1 MLPLSNSI
9 LDLLHQD
16 DISLCP
22 IVCDGTTE
30 SIQSTDLST
39 VPTVT
44 STRAGEENDAIP
56 SSVAVAT
63 TATIQCKVL
72 ASDVLLGQSPT
83 YRNNLG
89 NQRMRE
95 LVKSRQEEHKS
106 AAKSRKSQIVEEI
119 INTMIKEG
127 RRFLAKDSET
137 EQWKLHK
144 DRKKL
149 HELVASRIRSITN
162 KDNRKRKK
170 EEVSPELVLDV
181 AKADSKR
188 KSPSFDPTLEYNLQ
202 DIKTAMERQDSTSE
216 INPLTKDNLNGIHD
230 GYSDDM
236 FPKAWAILGNQDS

>member
-22 IVCDGTTE
+22 IVCDGTIA

-63 TATIQCKVL
+63 TAAAQYKVL
-72 ASDVLLGQSPT
+72 PSDWLLGHSPT
-83 YRNNLG
+83 YRKNPGNL
-89 NQRMRE
+89 RVKE
-95 LVKSRQEEHKS
+95 LVESRQEEHKS
-106 AAKSRKSQIVEEI
+106 AVKSRKSQIVEEI
-119 INTMIKEG
+119 IETMIEEG
-127 RRFLAKDSET
+127 RIFWKKDKNT
-137 EQWKLHK
+137 KQLKLFE

-149 HELVASRIRSITN
+149 HELVASRFRADTN
-162 KDNRKRKK
+162 KENRKRKK
-170 EEVSPELVLDV
+170 EEVSPELDPGV

-188 KSPSFDPTLEYNLQ
+188 KRPSFDPTLEYNLQ
-202 DIKTAMERQDSTSE
+202 DIKTAMQRQDSTSE

-230 GYSDDM
+230 GYSDDI
-236 FPKAWAILGNQDS
+236 FRKTWDILGNQDS